1 MACPS
6 EVPSETA
13 RRSAPQ
19 AAHRSPWALARQQ
32 CRIIGARSIAR
43 HGIEWPDHQATSR
56 SSMRLTAAS
65 KSVDEVR
72 VPIVACRRP
81 QFEGCMP
88 RTGGGHPIHSPGLT
102 THTVVAPREST

>member
-13 RRSAPQ
+13 GRSATP
-19 AAHRSPWALARQQ
+19 AAHTGPWALARQR
-32 CRIIGARSIAR
+32 CRILGARSIAR

-56 SSMRLTAAS
+56 SSMRLTAVS

-72 VPIVACRRP
+72 EPIVACKRSWLERR
-81 QFEGCMP
+81 MP

-102 THTVVAPREST
+102 TYTVVAPREST